1 MWQTSQQAF
10 TFEGR
15 VYRVQYI
22 NSSKAYCCIL
32 FNFYIRR
39 KANKKTI
46 IKFRGNTSIKQN
58 SFVYH
63 FQAEQQ
69 EVRLEEHDIPQK
81 TI

>member
-1 MWQTSQQAF
+1 MQTSQQAF
-10 TFEGR
+10 TFKGG

-22 NSSKAYCCIL
+22 NSSKAYCSIL

-39 KANKKTI
+39 KASKKTKK
-46 IKFRGNTSIKQN
+46 IKGGNTLIKQN
-58 SFVYH
+58 SFVYP
-63 FQAEQQ
+63 FQQ